1 MGEINWQTISCN
13 VKLTY
18 KSSLQEKKGVFLRG
32 NLGHR
37 GTAQCRVSEPR
48 QGEHGVHAWEWGWAW
63 GESELGEASVWEGR
77 YPHVGSM
84 PKQGEEAST
93 WGKEQGWPHP
103 AKDVRAQAEGYLLTK
118 EERAWWQQAIHYTY
132 TQGLRTDKHIKDV
145 VGEGKSTLWVKVI
158 TYNEPLHKTRLEDI
172 HVNSWLSI

>member
-93 WGKEQGWPHP
+93 WGKERAGPIQQRMSGPKQ
-103 AKDVRAQAEGYLLTK
+103 KDIYSLRRRGPGDNRQFI
-118 EERAWWQQAIHYTY
+118 IH
-132 TQGLRTDKHIKDV
+132 
-145 VGEGKSTLWVKVI
+145 
-158 TYNEPLHKTRLEDI
+158 I
-172 HVNSWLSI
+172 HRDWEQINISRMW